1 MSFSSNPFFINNTL
15 RRCLGT
21 DDPRVHSVTTDIQWK
36 DTAHKLT
43 VKEVKKGGGKKS
55 KKGSKGKNTA
65 DDKGSSSTV
74 RIKPCAS
81 FFRFFLPDG
90 DSSSSSHSSKVP
102 KHLHDP
108 VALQDDEEGDEGAE
122 ERSGQKSAKLERD
135 ALMMKLIT
143 EEVLPKAAELYMSG
157 PLESLD
163 SDEDGEG
170 DEGDGYQLIHG
181 AAGLDPSELPG
192 PVQPLLAALR
202 HNQAQIEALQAE
214 REQLRLKAK
223 QQEEQLRKQLS
234 QQRRGHLLPPGS
246 SSTVVPR
253 FWLRVL
259 RSADAAALAVS
270 PRDAAVLAHLAD
282 IRFSLTSVDAGSS
295 KELHGKLELDFLPN
309 TYLKLDNPTLI
320 KEYSFEATPGGEPY
334 LLHSKVTAAPLW
346 SSPELDPTHKKG
358 RDSKQR
364 PASSIF
370 QLFKQGG
377 GKYAFNLSG
386 SEKDVQAKANEL
398 ETELLME
405 LHGHLLIQAGTIY
418 QQVAQE
424 GWPEDDSPE
433 ADKAAWQQ
441 QQQTEAESSDSDEE
455 VVSDDEGE
463 AAHRAAARRA
473 KQKQHGWRV
482 TKAGVLMGFLVLVLL
497 AEVFVF
503 LDMTGLFGRSKR

>member
-1 MSFSSNPFFINNTL
+1 MEKALESIVQLELDNQQKLKALYADLQGSSKQHASARDKLYKRRQELISGKGTPTAEELADYYGAHDSTSAAAAGHKGVPYFWLNALCSQDTLAEEISSRDKLALAYCTSVKAVYPAAGGAPTLEMSFSSNPFFINNTL

-234 QQRRGHLLPPGS
+234 QQRRWEGCAGCTAGLMRSLQPS
-246 SSTVVPR
+246 AR
-253 FWLRVL
+253 F
-259 RSADAAALAVS
+259 SGGKNECNLAV
-270 PRDAAVLAHLAD
+270 V
-282 IRFSLTSVDAGSS
+282 
-295 KELHGKLELDFLPN
+295 
-309 TYLKLDNPTLI
+309 
-320 KEYSFEATPGGEPY
+320 
-334 LLHSKVTAAPLW
+334 W
-346 SSPELDPTHKKG
+346 
-358 RDSKQR
+358 
-364 PASSIF
+364 PASLDGQHS
-370 QLFKQGG
+370 
-377 GKYAFNLSG
+377 YN
-386 SEKDVQAKANEL
+386 
-398 ETELLME
+398 
-405 LHGHLLIQAGTIY
+405 
-418 QQVAQE
+418 
-424 GWPEDDSPE
+424 WPCCY
-433 ADKAAWQQ
+433 
-441 QQQTEAESSDSDEE
+441 
-455 VVSDDEGE
+455 
-463 AAHRAAARRA
+463 
-473 KQKQHGWRV
+473 
-482 TKAGVLMGFLVLVLL
+482 LC
-497 AEVFVF
+497 
-503 LDMTGLFGRSKR
+503 